1 MYFLRGPEEGLQDI
15 IALSAPYLESR
26 ENLSLP
32 SLKAAYQVYL
42 SKQQPEVPAKFVQ
55 HAEFTR
61 DRIWRSELSGW
72 FRSPESRNK
81 TGNSLIASGETDQA
95 IDEVLQGF
103 RVLCQAE
110 PELAP
115 LFDLAVNHVFV
126 MTEPQEPGSG
136 SSFDGVG
143 LVYVNPQVTWT
154 TQDAVECLTHEFAHT
169 LLYLDAMRHTHHP
182 DYRLLDM
189 PENEAETA
197 ITGRRRSI
205 FFAFQSFLIAAEIL
219 TVRKRHP
226 NICPGVG
233 IHGSTVD
240 ILKTAKNTYDRCMRH
255 PNLDTLASPRLKGLL
270 ADAHTRMHEI
280 EQAL

>member
-1 MYFLRGPEEGLQDI
+1 MYFLRGAEEGLEGI
-15 IALSAPYLESR
+15 VALSMPYIESR
-26 ENLSLP
+26 DNLSLP
-32 SLKAAYQVYL
+32 ALKKAYQKYL
-42 SKQQPEVPAKFVQ
+42 SNQQPSVPARTVM
-55 HAEFTR
+55 HAEFAR
-61 DRIWRSELSGW
+61 ESLWRYELSRW
-72 FRSPESRNK
+72 FRSP
-81 TGNSLIASGETDQA
+81 GSGEVSSAGSEDDSQT
-95 IDEVLQGF
+95 IDEVLKGF
-103 RVLCQAE
+103 QALCKIE
-110 PELAP
+110 PDLAP

-126 MTEPQEPGSG
+126 MTEPQNPGSG

-143 LVYVNPQVTWT
+143 LIYVNPQPAWS
-154 TQDAVECLTHEFAHT
+154 TQDTIECLTHEFAHT

-219 TVRKRHP
+219 TVRTRHP
-226 NICPGVG
+226 EICSGVG

-255 PNLDTLASPRLKGLL
+255 PNLDSLATSRLKELL
-270 ADAHTRMHEI
+270 ADAHSRMSEI
-280 EQAL
+280 EHAL